1 MEVNSEHK
9 MMRSMEVNSEHKMMR
24 AELGV
29 EHCGLYEAEEE
40 DAEQDYY
47 H

>member
-1 MEVNSEHK
+1 
-9 MMRSMEVNSEHKMMR
+9 MEVNSEHKMMR

-29 EHCGLYEAEEE
+29 EHCGLYEAQEKDTEE
-40 DAEQDYY
+40 DYY